1 MQEIL
6 IGRDG
11 GTQTLKVTV
20 NGKSTTLGAVPMS
33 VSREHCK
40 VVRQDDGTAVI
51 TNLNNRNVTYVNGE
65 AVVSHEVTA
74 DDVVELGGDRY
85 RLDLSMLKLARKVD
99 VSHLQKIWEDYTSWE
114 EHTRISNIRSTAL
127 KSVTGLFSMAALIIT
142 FGDFGMEVETM
153 RTLRLVLYTLAGVS
167 IIWTSLNMFVTAPR
181 RVRKARE
188 REERFVDEYVCPA
201 CKRPFGKSY
210 RYEKL
215 LQLGECPMCKAKF
228 QY

>member
-6 IGRDG
+6 IGRAG

-51 TNLNNRNVTYVNGE
+51 TNLNSRNVTYVNGQ

-99 VSHLQKIWEDYTSWE
+99 VSHLQ
-114 EHTRISNIRSTAL
+114 
-127 KSVTGLFSMAALIIT
+127 
-142 FGDFGMEVETM
+142 
-153 RTLRLVLYTLAGVS
+153 
-167 IIWTSLNMFVTAPR
+167 
-181 RVRKARE
+181 
-188 REERFVDEYVCPA
+188 
-201 CKRPFGKSY
+201 
-210 RYEKL
+210 
-215 LQLGECPMCKAKF
+215 
-228 QY
+228 